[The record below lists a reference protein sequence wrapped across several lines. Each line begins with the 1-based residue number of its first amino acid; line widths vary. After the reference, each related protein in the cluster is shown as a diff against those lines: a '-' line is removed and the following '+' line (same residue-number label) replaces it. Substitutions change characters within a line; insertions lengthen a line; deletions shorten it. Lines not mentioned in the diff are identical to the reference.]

1 MPTFH
6 YEAVTAAGEA
16 VAGEIEAESQSAVIE
31 YLHGLGHVPI
41 RADTTGAS
49 LLSRIL
55 NFEIKRKGVP
65 PARDFALLTQ
75 QLATLLHAG
84 LALDRALEIAEKV
97 VARPRDRE
105 RIRRILDKVRGGSSL
120 ADAMAAQSDMFPKFY
135 IGMVRAGEA
144 GGSLDVTLRHL
155 GEFLEKADAA
165 REQIRSALIY
175 PRIVLLTGLG
185 SVGVLFGFVVP
196 RFEPLFD
203 QAGAALPFSAMALL
217 AVSHGLQDYWWVAP
231 LALAVLIPLAVREMR
246 SPARRRRWDRRILR
260 LPLLGDLIAKVEIA
274 RVGRTLGTLLKNGVP
289 ALAALAIAREAVG
302 NAAVADALAGVS
314 ERVKEGKGV
323 ADPLA
328 AAGIAPPLAIQL
340 IRVGEETAR
349 LEEMLLKVA
358 EIYEQEARRSV
369 ERMLALLVPGITI
382 GLGVV
387 VAVVIGSILTAVLS
401 VYELAT

>member
-6 YEAVTAAGEA
+6 YEAVTSAGEA

-41 RADTTGAS
+41 RANTTGAS
-49 LLSRIL
+49 LLSRVL
-55 NFEIKRKGVP
+55 AFEIKRSGTP

-75 QLATLLHAG
+75 QLAMLLHAG

-97 VARPRDRE
+97 VARPRDQVRL
-105 RIRRILDKVRGGSSL
+105 RRILDKVRGGSSL
-120 ADAMAAQSDMFPKFY
+120 ADAMAAQSDMFPRFY
-135 IGMVRAGEA
+135 VGMVRAGEA
-144 GGSLDVTLRHL
+144 GASLDTTLRHL

-175 PRIVLLTGLG
+175 PFIVLLTGLG
-185 SVGVLFGFVVP
+185 SVAVLFGFVVP
-196 RFEPLFD
+196 RFEPLFE
-203 QAGAALPFSAMALL
+203 QAGATLPFSAVAVLAISHALQSYWWAALL
-217 AVSHGLQDYWWVAP
+217 ALAALAP
-231 LALAVLIPLAVREMR
+231 LAIREAR

-260 LPLLGDLIAKVEIA
+260 LPLLGDLVTKVEIA
-274 RVGRTLGTLLKNGVP
+274 RICRTLGTLLKNGVP

-302 NAAVADALAGVS
+302 NAAVADALGGVA
-314 ERVKEGKGV
+314 ERVKEGKGI

-328 AAGIAPPLAIQL
+328 QTGIAPPLAIQL

-369 ERMLALLVPGITI
+369 ERMLAFLVPGITI
-382 GLGVV
+382 ALGVV
-387 VAVVIGSILTAVLS
+387 VAAVIGSILTAVLS

>member
-6 YEAVTAAGEA
+6 FEAVNAAGEA

-41 RADTTGAS
+41 RADTTGKS
-49 LLSRIL
+49 LLSRVL
-55 NFEIKRKGVP
+55 AFEIKRRGAP

-84 LALDRALEIAEKV
+84 LALDRALEVAEKV
-97 VARPRDRE
+97 VARPRDRD
-105 RIRRILDKVRGGSSL
+105 RLRRILDKVRGGSSL
-120 ADAMAAQSDMFPKFY
+120 ADAMAAQADMFPKFY

-144 GGSLDVTLRHL
+144 GGSLDTTLRHL
-155 GEFLEKADAA
+155 GEFLERADAA

-175 PRIVLLTGLG
+175 PLIVLLTGLG
-185 SVGVLFGFVVP
+185 SVGILFGFVVP
-196 RFEPLFD
+196 RFEPLFE
-203 QAGAALPFSAMALL
+203 QAGATLPFSATAVL
-217 AVSHGLQDYWWVAP
+217 AISHGLQAYWWAIL
-231 LALAVLIPLAVREMR
+231 LALAAMVIFAIREAR
-246 SPARRRRWDRRILR
+246 SPTRRRLWDRRVLR
-260 LPLLGDLIAKVEIA
+260 LPLLGDLVTKVEIA
-274 RVGRTLGTLLKNGVP
+274 RICRTLGTLLKNGVP
-289 ALAALAIAREAVG
+289 ALAALAISREVVG
-302 NAAVADALAGVS
+302 NAAVAEALAGVA
-314 ERVKEGKGV
+314 ERVKEGKGI

-328 AAGIAPPLAIQL
+328 QTGIAPPLAIQL

-358 EIYEQEARRSV
+358 EIYEQEGRRSV

-382 GLGVV
+382 ALGVV

>member
-6 YEAVTAAGEA
+6 FEAVNAAGEA

-41 RADTTGAS
+41 RADTTVKS
-49 LLSRIL
+49 LLSRVL
-55 NFEIKRKGVP
+55 AFEIKRWGAP

-84 LALDRALEIAEKV
+84 LALDRALEVAEKV
-97 VARPRDRE
+97 VARPRDRD
-105 RIRRILDKVRGGSSL
+105 RLRRILDKVRGGSSL
-120 ADAMAAQSDMFPKFY
+120 ADAMAAQTDMFPKFY

-144 GGSLDVTLRHL
+144 GGSLDTTLRHL

-175 PRIVLLTGLG
+175 PLIVLLTGLG
-185 SVGVLFGFVVP
+185 SVAILFGFVVP
-196 RFEPLFD
+196 RFEPLFE
-203 QAGAALPFSAMALL
+203 QAGATLPFSAS
-217 AVSHGLQDYWWVAP
+217 AVLTISHGLQAYWWGML
-231 LALAVLIPLAVREMR
+231 LALAAATILAIREAR
-246 SPARRRRWDRRILR
+246 SPTRRRLWDRRVLR
-260 LPLLGDLIAKVEIA
+260 LPLLGDLVTKVEIA
-274 RVGRTLGTLLKNGVP
+274 RICRTLGTLLKNGVP
-289 ALAALAIAREAVG
+289 ALAALAISREAVG
-302 NAAVADALAGVS
+302 NAAVADTLASVA
-314 ERVKEGKGV
+314 ERVKEGKGI

-328 AAGIAPPLAIQL
+328 QTGIAPALAIQL

-358 EIYEQEARRSV
+358 EIYEQEGRRSV

-382 GLGVV
+382 ALGIV

>member
-6 YEAVTAAGEA
+6 YEAVTSAGEA

-49 LLSRIL
+49 LLSRVL
-55 NFEIKRKGVP
+55 AFEFKRSGAP

-105 RIRRILDKVRGGSSL
+105 RLRRILDKVRGGSSL

-144 GGSLDVTLRHL
+144 GGSLDTTLRHL
-155 GEFLEKADAA
+155 GEFLERADAA

-175 PRIVLLTGLG
+175 PLIVLLTGLG
-185 SVGVLFGFVVP
+185 SVAVLFGFVVP
-196 RFEPLFD
+196 RFEPLFE
-203 QAGAALPFSAMALL
+203 QAGATLPFSATAVL
-217 AVSHGLQDYWWVAP
+217 AISHGLQAYWWAAL
-231 LALAVLIPLAVREMR
+231 LALAAVVIFAIREAR
-246 SPARRRRWDRRILR
+246 SPARRKLWDRRVLR
-260 LPLLGDLIAKVEIA
+260 LPLLGDLITKVEIA
-274 RVGRTLGTLLKNGVP
+274 RICRTLGTLLKNGVP

-302 NAAVADALAGVS
+302 NAAVADALGGVA
-314 ERVKEGKGV
+314 ERVKEGKGI

-328 AAGIAPPLAIQL
+328 QTGIAPPLAIQL

-349 LEEMLLKVA
+349 LEEMLIKVA
-358 EIYEQEARRSV
+358 EIYEQEGRRSV

-382 GLGVV
+382 ALGVV
-387 VAVVIGSILTAVLS
+387 VALVIGSILTAVLS